1 MACAGAHARAAAL
14 ACETS
19 GIHPGLRTLDGG
31 LVVLG
36 RRLREGGRRGGVFGV
51 IQETST
57 SDLRE
62 GGLGGGSARGD
73 GMGWFEP
80 WMSKLRKTALQV
92 FEEDVLD

>member
-14 ACETS
+14 ACEIS

-36 RRLREGGRRGGVFGV
+36 RRLREGGRREGVFGV
-51 IQETST
+51 FRETSA
-57 SDLRE
+57 S
-62 GGLGGGSARGD
+62 GLGERGMGGESAGGD

-80 WMSKLRKTALQV
+80 WLGRLRETALQV
-92 FEEDVLD
+92 FEKDVLD